1 MYPVT
6 ENFLTAIESS
16 KAILHIRGT
25 ISSASGAV
33 IALDDSTL
41 KGSPR
46 VEMQCVADKE
56 TFNIGGM
63 YIGIAEINVILPG
76 VRQNELFGGELKL
89 ETGVTTEDGI
99 EWIPMGVWD
108 ISSAERTTG
117 DEITV
122 KGDDRLSRL
131 KAPLEREVGVV
142 ILGKLLN
149 HISDIAGVEFAQTA
163 EEIAAIAG
171 LLPED
176 IRASTTAAT
185 CWEAVRMIAQFIGG
199 FAFANREGKIE
210 FRRFS
215 NAPCQTIG
223 ADHRFSLRLSEYDF
237 SVKAVAFSDAFGQT
251 YTKDVPGEPAA
262 STMTLNISNNLFM
275 WETKDDSYITWYDK
289 WVTPAVN
296 ALTGLKWLPGTVQYR
311 GNPAL
316 DPGDLVMLTG
326 GINGEESGKFLI
338 GSITWQFRAPQTL
351 ISPGASALGDTAGG
365 SSGVSGSSASGG
377 FTLNISKS
385 IARIDLEAAVG
396 EILPTGTEIAFGGFF
411 CKSETAVFLQVE
423 AVFRGMEN
431 SVIKLSAY
439 LDEVV
444 QIPEALSTVS
454 QGEYRTVSIAIPLD
468 AAAGAHKITVGAR
481 GCASVVETAAYVWG
495 QDISAELPEMTDS
508 SDYKF
513 TVSGGNTTVTEYIGS
528 SIFPNIPA
536 ILGGGATTVIG
547 EKSFMESNI
556 TAVRIPEGVIE
567 IQ

>member
-6 ENFLTAIESS
+6 EKFLTAIESE
-16 KAILHIRGT
+16 ALLHIRGT
-25 ISSASGAV
+25 IRSVSGAV
-33 IALDDSTL
+33 IELDDSTL

-63 YIGIAEINVILPG
+63 YIGIAEVNVILPG
-76 VRQNELFGGELKL
+76 VRQNELFGGELRL

-117 DEITV
+117 DEITIR
-122 KGDDRLSRL
+122 GDDRLSRL
-131 KAPLEREVGVV
+131 KATLEREVGVV

-149 HISDIAGVEFAQTA
+149 HISEIAGVEFAQTA

-171 LLPED
+171 LFPED
-176 IRASTTAAT
+176 IRAITTAQT

-199 FAFANREGKIE
+199 FAFANREGEIE

-215 NAPCQTIG
+215 DVPCQTIG

-237 SVKAVAFSDAFGQT
+237 GIKAVTFSDAFGKT

-275 WETKDDSYITWYDK
+275 LETKDDSYITWYDK

-296 ALTGLKWLPGTVQYR
+296 ALTGLKWLPGTAQYR

-351 ISPGASALGDTAGG
+351 ISPGASINGEAVGGESFSSGSSG
-365 SSGVSGSSASGG
+365 SSGV
-377 FTLNISKS
+377 TLNISKN
-385 IARIDLEAAVG
+385 IARIDLETISG
-396 EILPTGTEIAFGGFF
+396 EIGQDSPGIAFGNFF
-411 CKSETAVFLQVE
+411 CKSETAAFLQFE
-423 AVFRGMEN
+423 AVLQGIEA
-431 SVIKLSAY
+431 SVVKLSAY
-439 LDEVV
+439 FDEVA
-444 QIPEALSTVS
+444 QIPESLSTIA
-454 QGEYRTVSIAIPLD
+454 QGEYRTVSLAVPLD
-468 AAAGAHKITVGAR
+468 TAAGAHKVVIGAK
-481 GCASVVETAAYVWG
+481 GDAEIIEISAYVWG
-495 QDISAELPEMTDS
+495 QDISPELPEMTDS
-508 SDYKF
+508 GDYKF
-513 TVSGGNTTVTEYIGS
+513 TVSGGNTTVTEYVGS
-528 SIFPNIPA
+528 SLSPSIPK
-536 ILGGGATTVIG
+536 ILGGGKTQIIG
-547 EKSFMESNI
+547 KNAFTGSAVNY
-556 TAVRIPEGVIE
+556 VRIPEGVTE

>member
-6 ENFLTAIESS
+6 ESFRSAIGMQA
-16 KAILHIRGT
+16 KQHIRGR
-25 ISSASGAV
+25 IRKNSGAE
-33 IALDDSTL
+33 IELDDSNL

-46 VEMQCVADKE
+46 VEMQCTADKE
-56 TFNIGGM
+56 AFGIGEM
-63 YIGIAEINVILPG
+63 YIGIAEALVILPG
-76 VRQNELFGGELKL
+76 TNRNELPGGELML
-89 ETGVTTEDGI
+89 EAGVTTTGGI

-108 ISSAERTTG
+108 ISSAERTAG
-117 DEITV
+117 DEMTV
-122 KGDDRLSRL
+122 RGEDRLNRL
-131 KAPLEREVGVV
+131 KKPLEREVGVV

-149 HISDIAGVEFAQTA
+149 HISELCSVKFAQTA
-163 EEIAAIAG
+163 EEIAAAAG

-176 IRASTTAAT
+176 IRAITTPPT
-185 CWEAVRMIAQFIGG
+185 CWETVRMIAQFIGG

-215 NAPCQTIG
+215 NAPCQSID
-223 ADHRFSLRLSEYDF
+223 ADDRHNLRLSEYDI
-237 SVKAVAFSDAFGQT
+237 SVKAVSFSDAFGKT
-251 YTKDVPGEPAA
+251 YTKKVPGEPAA
-262 STMTLNISNNLFM
+262 SSVTLNISDNVFM
-275 WETKDDSYITWYDK
+275 PETRDDSYAVWYDK
-289 WVTPAVN
+289 WVTPSVN
-296 ALTGLKWLPGTVQYR
+296 ALTGLKWLPGTVSCFS
-311 GNPAL
+311 NPAL
-316 DPGDLVMLTG
+316 EPGDLVTLTG
-326 GINGEESGKFLI
+326 GINGENSDNFLI
-338 GSITWQFRAPQTL
+338 GSIAWQFRAPQEL

-365 SSGVSGSSASGG
+365 SSGVSGSSASG

-385 IARIDLEAAVG
+385 IARIDLEAAVS
-396 EILPTGTEIAFGGFF
+396 EIIPTGAEIAFGGFF

-556 TAVRIPEGVIE
+556 TAVRIPEGVTE